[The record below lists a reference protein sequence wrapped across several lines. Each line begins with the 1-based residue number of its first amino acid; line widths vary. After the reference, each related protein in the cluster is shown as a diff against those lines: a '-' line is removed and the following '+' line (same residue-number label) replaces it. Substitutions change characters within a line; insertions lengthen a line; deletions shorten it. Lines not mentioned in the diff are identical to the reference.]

1 MDIITPDT
9 QELMIMPGFVL
20 ITKIIK
26 KIGLDIKKNIL
37 SLWCYKFKKQI
48 EMKVEVKNTGMLNIL
63 STLFCLFLMIVN
75 SITGWWY
82 LSYSGFSVK
91 QLLINVLVSS
101 LTLFYIWIV
110 FTKVFI
116 IKINKIE

>member
-1 MDIITPDT
+1 MK
-9 QELMIMPGFVL
+9 V
-20 ITKIIK
+20 
-26 KIGLDIKKNIL
+26 
-37 SLWCYKFKKQI
+37 
-48 EMKVEVKNTGMLNIL
+48 EMKVEIKNTGMLNIL